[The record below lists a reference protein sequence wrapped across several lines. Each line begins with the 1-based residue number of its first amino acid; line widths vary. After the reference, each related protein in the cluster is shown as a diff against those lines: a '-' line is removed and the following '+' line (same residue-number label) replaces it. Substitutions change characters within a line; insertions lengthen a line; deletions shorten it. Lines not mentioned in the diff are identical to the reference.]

1 MSGVMLAGVADPDGL
16 KVAEVEI
23 PSPGPEDLLVK
34 VVAAG
39 LNRADLF
46 AATMGVSG
54 QPIGME
60 WAGEVVEVGS
70 AVRGFAVG
78 NRVACSGA
86 GGYAEYAVCN
96 ARRAIR
102 LSNKLDLAEAAV
114 LPLALMTAHNALA
127 TVGAMKA
134 GDTVL
139 IHGASSGVGIAAI
152 RIAKMLGAKFVAA
165 TSRNAANR
173 DRLGAFGADLVL
185 DPAEGW
191 AARFKDATGG
201 HGADVTV
208 DMVTGPGLKETMKA
222 AALLGRIVNV
232 GRLRGAAAEIDLD
245 LHAVN
250 RLSLIGVTFRTRS
263 LDEIAEISRGV
274 EMGLWHHVENGALR
288 LPIDKAFPLAEAPAA
303 LDRMARNEH
312 FGKIALRP

>member
-1 MSGVMLAGVADPDGL
+1 MSSTMLAGVADPNGL
-16 KVAEVEI
+16 KVAEI
-23 PSPGPEDLLVK
+23 DRPRPGPEELLVK
-34 VVAAG
+34 VAAAG

-46 AATMGVSG
+46 AATMSPAGTA
-54 QPIGME
+54 IGME

-86 GGYAEYAVCN
+86 GGYAQYAVCN

-102 LSNKLDLAEAAV
+102 ISSKLDLTEAAT
-114 LPLALMTAHNALA
+114 LPLVLMTAHNALA

-134 GDTVL
+134 GDKVL
-139 IHGASSGVGIAAI
+139 IHGASSGAGIAAV
-152 RIAKMLGAKFVAA
+152 RIAKLLGAGFVAA
-165 TSRNAANR
+165 TSRSEANR
-173 DRLGAFGADLVL
+173 ARLTALGADCAI

-191 AARFKDATGG
+191 SAQLREATGG
-201 HGADVTV
+201 HGADVIV
-208 DMVTGPGLKETMKA
+208 DMVTGPGLNETMKA

-232 GRLRGAAAEIDLD
+232 GRLGGPAAEINLD

-250 RLSLIGVTFRTRS
+250 RLSLIGVTFRTRT

-274 EMGLWHHVENGALR
+274 ENGLWHHVESGALR
-288 LPIDKAFPLAEAPAA
+288 LPLDKAFPLSEAPAA
-303 LDRMARNEH
+303 LERMAANQH
-312 FGKIALRP
+312 FGKIALTP